1 MAERRATLKDVAAAS
16 GVSPSTASF
25 VLNRAPGQT
34 IPLVTQERVREA
46 AERLG
51 YVPHPLARGLRE
63 GSSRVVLL
71 TTAGIPDGRTSSSFV
86 AGMDAELAAADHSL
100 VVSRAP
106 RDGAA
111 VARLIEAVSPRSV
124 IDLAELIDREDRVGG
139 AVGGAGAGRADAGRA
154 DAAPGTDPAHGLASH
169 SLTQLRHLADRGH
182 TNVALAFPA
191 ESSLSTFSGAR
202 QRHLLAAAGQLG
214 LTVESVLQIGAGREG
229 AVEALSAGWDGRDSP
244 PTAVAAFDD
253 RTALQVLAG
262 FATLGVRVPDDVA
275 VIGFDES
282 DYGAL
287 WTPALTT
294 VAIDARSYGARTA
307 RIALGLEV
315 QDWAASPSVVVQRET
330 T

>member
-124 IDLAELIDREDRVGG
+124 IDLAELIDREDLGVGG
-139 AVGGAGAGRADAGRA
+139 GRTDAGRA

-182 TNVALAFPA
+182 TNVALAFPT